1 MKKIKLALGT
11 HNHQPVGNFSFVFEE
26 AYQKSYLPFLEKLEK
41 HPEIKIAQ
49 HYTGILFDWILDHY
63 PDFIR
68 RLKILVKKG
77 QVEMMTGGFYEP
89 ILINIPDDDKIGQ
102 INKLTEFVKQHTG
115 YEPTGMWLA
124 ERIWEPQLPTAL
136 AMANIKYTLVD
147 DSHFKSAGLDE
158 DVLHGY
164 YITEDNGNTVKI
176 FPISEKLRY
185 TIPFQDPEVT
195 IEYLRSLA
203 NDEGDKIVI
212 FADDGEKFGVWPE
225 TYKHCY
231 ENGWIERFFQALEA
245 NLDWIELMHF
255 SEAIEK
261 LQPIGNVYLPTASYR
276 EMMEW
281 ALPAKAIHKY
291 EDFEHLLKDHQLFDQ
306 NKVFV
311 RGGFWRN
318 FLAKYQESNN
328 LHKKSLY
335 VSKKISN
342 LEQTYP
348 QSALLAQAKDHLWAG
363 QCNCPYWH
371 GVFGGLYLN
380 NIRFA
385 VYRNMIQAE
394 TLIDELTVHD
404 DDKAN
409 GWIETSYT
417 DFDGNGL
424 QELLVETRFY
434 NLYFA
439 PANGGI
445 LFEMDCKPRTINL
458 LDTMTRREEGYHR
471 KLVENSH
478 SNNSTNTDKNSV
490 ASIHDM
496 VVSKEADLDKYLHYD
511 SYRRSALVDHFFAP
525 DTTIDSFKTGTYGE
539 AGDFIHGQYNSET
552 KKHNDTLNIMLSRE
566 GRVNFFDSSV
576 KISVRKELI
585 VSANTPDLEITYIIK
600 NLDDR
605 PVNLWFGFEL
615 NYALLAGDAPD
626 RYYYFVGQKIDNPRL
641 NSSGIT
647 KNVHEMGL
655 RDEWLDIDINL
666 QLPDNTTIWRL
677 PIETVSQSESGFERV
692 YQSSV
697 IVPNWKFKL
706 SANSEWKVKIIQKI
720 NGIVKKFSE

>member
-11 HNHQPVGNFSFVFEE
+11 HNHQPVGNFEFVFED
-26 AYQKSYLPFLEKLEK
+26 AYKKSYLPFLEKLEG
-41 HPEIKIAQ
+41 HPKIKIAQ
-49 HYTGILFDWILDHY
+49 HYTGILFEWILHHY
-63 PDFIR
+63 PDFVR
-68 RLKILVKKG
+68 RLKALVAAG

-89 ILINIPDDDKIGQ
+89 ILINIPDNDKIGQ
-102 INKLTEFVKQHTG
+102 IKKLTRFVEKHTG
-115 YEPTGMWLA
+115 YNPSGMWLA

-136 AMANIKYTLVD
+136 AAANIKYTLVD

-158 DVLHGY
+158 DDLHGY
-164 YITEDNGNTVKI
+164 YVTEDNGNTVKI

-185 TIPFQDPEVT
+185 TIPFQDPQVT
-195 IEYLRSLA
+195 IDYLKSLA
-203 NDEGDKIVI
+203 TEEGDKIVI
-212 FADDGEKFGVWPE
+212 FADDGEKFGIWPG
-225 TYKHCY
+225 TYQHCY
-231 ENGWIERFFQALEA
+231 ENGWIERFFQALET
-245 NLDWIELMHF
+245 NLDWIELVHF
-255 SEAIEK
+255 SEVIENLK
-261 LQPIGNVYLPTASYR
+261 PMGNIYLPTASYR

-291 EDFEHLLKDHQLFDQ
+291 EAFEHQLKDHKLFDQ

-335 VSKKISN
+335 VSNKISR
-342 LEQTYP
+342 LEKEGIDTT
-348 QSALLAQAKDHLWAG
+348 LLSEAKDHLWAG

-394 TLIDELTVHD
+394 TILDKLTRD
-404 DDKAN
+404 GSDQN
-409 GWIETSYT
+409 EGWVRTDYS

-424 QELLVETRFY
+424 DELIVETPVY

-439 PANGGI
+439 PSSGGT
-445 LFEMDCKPRTINL
+445 LFEMDFKPRTINL

-471 KLVENSH
+471 KLVEH
-478 SNNSTNTDKNSV
+478 NNSDNNNKNNDAV

-496 VVSKEADLDKYLHYD
+496 VIAKEADLDKYLHYD
-511 SYRRSALVDHFFAP
+511 SYRRSALVDHFLAP
-525 DTTIDSFKTGTYGE
+525 ETTIDDFKTGKYNE
-539 AGDFIHGQYNSET
+539 LGDFIHGAYQSET
-552 KKHNDTLNIMLSRE
+552 KKRNGKLNIMLSRQ
-566 GRVNFFDSSV
+566 GRVHTENGDVSLLL
-576 KISVRKELI
+576 RKELC
-585 VSANTPDLEITYIIK
+585 VSTTGSDLEITYSIQ
-600 NLDDR
+600 NLEKHTAD
-605 PVNLWFGFEL
+605 LWFGFEL

-626 RYYYFVGQKIDNPRL
+626 RYYYAAGQEIDNKRL
-641 NSSGIT
+641 NSTGIL
-647 KNVHEMGL
+647 NHVHEMGL
-655 RDEWLDIDINL
+655 KDEWLDLDIHL
-666 QLPDNTTIWRL
+666 LLPDQSTVWRL

-697 IVPNWKFKL
+697 ILPNWKIKL
-706 SANSEWKVKIIQKI
+706 SPGGEWKAKIVQKI
-720 NGIVKKFSE
+720 NGIVKNVSE